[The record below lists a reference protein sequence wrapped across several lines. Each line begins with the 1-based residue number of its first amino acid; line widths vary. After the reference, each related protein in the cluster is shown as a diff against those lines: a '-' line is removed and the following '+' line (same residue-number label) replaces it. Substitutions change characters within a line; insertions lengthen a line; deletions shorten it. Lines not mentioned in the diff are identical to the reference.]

1 MYESR
6 PLSFIPVI
14 YIHLDGGRVGICQD
28 GGPIGL
34 T

>member
-1 MYESR
+1 MY
-6 PLSFIPVI
+6 IP
-14 YIHLDGGRVGICQD
+14 LDGDQVGFSQD